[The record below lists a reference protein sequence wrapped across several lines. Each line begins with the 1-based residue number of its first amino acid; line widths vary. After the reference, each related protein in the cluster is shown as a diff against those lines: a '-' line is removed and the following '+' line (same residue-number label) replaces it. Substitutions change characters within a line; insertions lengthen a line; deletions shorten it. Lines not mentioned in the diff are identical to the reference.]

1 MSVKKLLPILILLA
15 LLLFIFAACQNDK
28 DGDDALSDYSFSRRG
43 NEYAITS
50 YDGTYSKITLPSEYN
65 GLPVTSIAEYAFS
78 GSNVSEVTLS
88 ESIKIISDNAFHR
101 CYGLLKV
108 FISKSV
114 NTIGENVFTE
124 CFALTEITVDKDNV
138 KFKSVDGNL
147 YDKEGK
153 VLLYYAIGKYQ
164 DTFALPQSVET
175 IDEKAFYK
183 AHALKTVVLPAQLK
197 KINKM
202 AFASSSIEKFE
213 VDAQNAVFTADEDG
227 LLYADDGKTLF
238 CHPASKEPQ
247 EEYTLPQNITVI
259 SEYAFASVKLKKLV
273 TQNGLIEIKEGAF
286 YDSGLEEIFFSFTVT
301 KLGKAIFE
309 NCVSLFNIDVDDNNA
324 NYQDIVGNLYNKAG
338 DTLIAY
344 APAKTEVFFRVNEG
358 IVEIADYAFFA
369 ANNLNEI
376 ELPFT
381 LLKIG
386 EYSLYADVSEI
397 VFYSDTPPAIRQ
409 TSMSKSS
416 VRIYVPDG
424 KSELYKTF
432 NAAWKEFE
440 NHIYDFSEK

>member
-197 KINKM
+197 NK
-202 AFASSSIEKFE
+202 
-213 VDAQNAVFTADEDG
+213 
-227 LLYADDGKTLF
+227 
-238 CHPASKEPQ
+238 
-247 EEYTLPQNITVI
+247 
-259 SEYAFASVKLKKLV
+259 
-273 TQNGLIEIKEGAF
+273 QNGF
-286 YDSGLEEIFFSFTVT
+286 
-301 KLGKAIFE
+301 
-309 NCVSLFNIDVDDNNA
+309 CLF
-324 NYQDIVGNLYNKAG
+324 
-338 DTLIAY
+338 
-344 APAKTEVFFRVNEG
+344 
-358 IVEIADYAFFA
+358 
-369 ANNLNEI
+369 
-376 ELPFT
+376 
-381 LLKIG
+381 
-386 EYSLYADVSEI
+386 
-397 VFYSDTPPAIRQ
+397 
-409 TSMSKSS
+409 
-416 VRIYVPDG
+416 IY
-424 KSELYKTF
+424 
-432 NAAWKEFE
+432 
-440 NHIYDFSEK
+440 